1 MVAVAAVAAAVA
13 AVSLALADSCES
25 RHVSLLWAER
35 PADPGSCAALAE
47 RIAEFNASCPMHVP
61 ELDCG

>member
-1 MVAVAAVAAAVA
+1 MAVAAAAAAVA
-13 AVSLALADSCES
+13 AVSWALADSCES
-25 RHVSLLWAER
+25 RHVLLLSGGHA
-35 PADPGSCAALAE
+35 ADPDACAALAE